1 MRARI
6 LPQPVTDEAGHPR
19 GVPEGWDGR
28 DHAIDHAIDLVE
40 ILESMRRGAQWM
52 SALSA
57 LG

>member
-1 MRARI
+1 MRART

-19 GVPEGWDGR
+19 AYRSGWNGR

-57 LG
+57 IG